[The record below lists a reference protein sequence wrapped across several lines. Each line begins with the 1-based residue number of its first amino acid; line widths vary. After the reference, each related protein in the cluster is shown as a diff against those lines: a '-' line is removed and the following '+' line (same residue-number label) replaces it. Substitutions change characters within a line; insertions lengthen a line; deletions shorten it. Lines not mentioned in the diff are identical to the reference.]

1 LKYNEDMTELVPRD
15 EKGRFIKGAGER
27 GKPIKSSADARM
39 MAQKR
44 WAKARKAAADR
55 VTREAA
61 SIDPTVNT
69 WADAWGLVT
78 ARQYS
83 ALMDSDKPRGDDLLA
98 IGKAIGAMPSDVDKA
113 QAAEVAQPRTQPDVV
128 LALLAVLERVDIT
141 DISSSDANVID
152 ADTDEA
158 GGG

>member
-1 LKYNEDMTELVPRD
+1 MADSVIIRD
-15 EKGRFIKGAGER
+15 DKGRFIKGTRAPGT
-27 GKPIKSSADARM
+27 INSSASARNL
-39 MAQKR
+39 AQKR

-55 VTREAA
+55 VVREAA

-98 IGKAIGAMPSDVDKA
+98 IGKAIGAMPSDADKVRDDI
-113 QAAEVAQPRTQPDVV
+113 QAQPRTQPDVV
-128 LALLAVLERVDIT
+128 LALLAVLERSGDIT
-141 DISSSDANVID
+141 NISSNDDVID
-152 ADTDEA
+152 ADTDE
-158 GGG
+158 GGGG